1 MGNGSQFH
9 LFCLSSSPPARL
21 GTYLELVLLVP
32 PVMLLEAKLQPR
44 LSSWQG
50 RTVSRKLLQGSEM
63 NLVSSL
69 HPASEMSPV
78 GRSHSLL
85 GTFELSTVK
94 TQCMASFLIGKSHSV
109 VNL

>member
-1 MGNGSQFH
+1 M
-9 LFCLSSSPPARL
+9 
-21 GTYLELVLLVP
+21 LELVLLVP

-50 RTVSRKLLQGSEM
+50 RAVSRKPLQGSEM

-69 HPASEMSPV
+69 HPGSEMSPV

-94 TQCMASFLIGKSHSV
+94 IQCMASLLIGKSHSI